1 MGTKFTQFNKI
12 LQQPSKLKHIGN
24 LNINLYT
31 DYVVTSAL
39 DPEKPK
45 PVNINWVVYKLLVY
59 VPIDVYNIR
68 GQNWMLTSHDLLPIM
83 DNEHT
88 LSSN

>member
-1 MGTKFTQFNKI
+1 MGTKFTQINKI

-45 PVNINWVVYKLLVY
+45 PVNI
-59 VPIDVYNIR
+59 
-68 GQNWMLTSHDLLPIM
+68 T
-83 DNEHT
+83 
-88 LSSN
+88 